1 MIFILVV
8 GILLT
13 ANKSVVDGIP
23 TESGASSDEYYKA
36 LCLKSF
42 KCKLLSEAGYFESRS
57 ESDEGVAA
65 VMFVILNRV
74 KHPTRWPSTVAEV
87 LSQKLQFS
95 YKHDGQ
101 MKKGFA
107 EKEQYDRILVIAG
120 KVVTGVIHSPVGEAT
135 HYHTTSIKVP
145 RWASE
150 KRVVAVIGNHVF
162 YE

>member
-1 MIFILVV
+1 MMFILVA
-8 GILLT
+8 GILLIT
-13 ANKSVVDGIP
+13 NKSVEGIP
-23 TESGASSDEYYKA
+23 TESGASSNDYYKA
-36 LCLKSF
+36 LCLKSL
-42 KCKLLSEAGYFESRS
+42 KCKLLAESGYYEARG

-87 LSQKLQFS
+87 LSQKWQFS

-120 KVVTGVIHSPVGEAT
+120 KVIAGVIYSPVGEAT

-145 RWASE
+145 KWARK
-150 KRVVAVIGNHVF
+150 KRVVATIGEHVF